1 MTRACPRC
9 RTAAEETHRFCSSC
23 GWNLAAPVAVRPA
36 RNFDG
41 HIKVLAIL
49 LMVTGVLT
57 LLGGLAAL
65 LATGF
70 VLGIVHEAIGHM
82 VPTRLLTS
90 VVLMVPWLLVVYAT
104 GKLAAGFGLLD
115 YAPWARSLAVA
126 ICVLGLLNFPFGT
139 ALGIYGLWVLVSAPG
154 QEHYRQAMARG

>member
-1 MTRACPRC
+1 MARFCSRC
-9 RTAAEETHRFCSSC
+9 RAAVEETHRFCSNC
-23 GWNLAAPVAVRPA
+23 GWNLAAAAPSPPP

-41 HIKVLAIL
+41 HVKVLAIL

-57 LLGGLAAL
+57 LLGGLAML

-70 VLGIVHEAIGHM
+70 ALGIVHEAIGHL
-82 VPTRLLTS
+82 VPVRLLTP
-90 VVLMVPWLLVVYAT
+90 VVLALPWLLIVYAT
-104 GKLAAGFGLLD
+104 AKLATGFGLLD

-126 ICVLGLLNFPFGT
+126 VCVLGLLNFPFGT
-139 ALGIYGLWVLVSAPG
+139 ALGIYGLWVLLSAPG